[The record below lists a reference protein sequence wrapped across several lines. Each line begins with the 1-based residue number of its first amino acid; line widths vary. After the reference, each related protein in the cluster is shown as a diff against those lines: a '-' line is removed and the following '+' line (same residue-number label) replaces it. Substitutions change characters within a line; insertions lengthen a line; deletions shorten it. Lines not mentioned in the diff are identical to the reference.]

1 MSEPIPATIP
11 VPRDMVDEILG
22 YGTEDE
28 PRVLGEVTYESL
40 QGIVNETVPLTLAQ
54 VGDLFRWAWQDAD
67 EWFDP
72 EETLPGTDP
81 VAYALD
87 HGIEG
92 SDRLRGLFLWAVG
105 HIDPLDLA
113 KPSTFFE
120 EHREGRDCVIL
131 RCKEGINLKYAT
143 LERVAGSKVLGT
155 PAHWVV
161 RRLDWLLPQEGRDPR
176 NVPATTE
183 EEVRELCDCLT
194 RLNAEIRRGVDG

>member
-1 MSEPIPATIP
+1 MSEKIP
-11 VPRDMVDEILG
+11 VPRDMVEEILG

-28 PRVLGEVTYESL
+28 PRVLGEVSFEAL
-40 QGIVNETVPLTLAQ
+40 RDAEGETVQLTLAQ

-67 EWFDP
+67 EWFDLSKTFP
-72 EETLPGTDP
+72 DTNP
-81 VAYALD
+81 VAYAFD

-105 HIDPLDLA
+105 HIDQMYLV

-120 EHREGRDCVIL
+120 EHREGRDCVVL
-131 RCKEGINLKYAT
+131 RCKGGTGLKYAT

-155 PAHWVV
+155 EAHWVV

-176 NVPATTE
+176 NNPATTE
-183 EEVRELCDCLT
+183 EEVREMCDCLT
-194 RLNAEIRRGVDG
+194 RLNAEIRRGVDR